1 MITSYYLLHYKVV
14 AQQNPSRTT
23 QHFHFSS
30 HWAIVYRV
38 LNHRDL
44 VHKRTRVIFQNAT
57 IHS

>member
-1 MITSYYLLHYKVV
+1 MVTTYYLLHYKVV
-14 AQQNPSRTT
+14 AQQNPSWTT